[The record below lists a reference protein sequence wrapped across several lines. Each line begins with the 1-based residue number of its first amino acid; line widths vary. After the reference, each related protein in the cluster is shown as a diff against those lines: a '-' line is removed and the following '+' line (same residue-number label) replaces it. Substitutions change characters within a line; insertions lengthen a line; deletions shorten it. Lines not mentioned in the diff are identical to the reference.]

1 MKYRKYEA
9 LKRRL
14 QTLGLSPSQ
23 YEAIVRIIAEALGV

>member
-23 YEAIVRIIAEALGV
+23 YETIVQIIAEALNI